1 MLTIGTK
8 MTIHGSLMIM
18 TEISSSYSFLYKVLN
33 QKEIDDNIVCGYP
46 WRFTVN
52 YLVFDDQTGENIPSI
67 ASYFALEYDAHTDV
81 EKKWRYEHNES
92 FILLEDIWLDGIV
105 ECSNSPLKTSLK
117 KTNKNIN

>member
-1 MLTIGTK
+1 
-8 MTIHGSLMIM
+8 M
-18 TEISSSYSFLYKVLN
+18 TEVSSSYKFLYKVLN
-33 QKEIDDNIVCGYP
+33 QKEIDDTIVCGYP